1 MAAVRTVFCECACGC
16 AISLSSWEAVSQYV
30 TPQTARRKSAA
41 VRCGSGGPR
50 GLLQSRPRG
59 AARVVSI
66 TSVDRASS
74 GFKSE
79 LLKQRE
85 MDSHTNNVLDPTDV
99 HYMGKKLSEIWNLS
113 WLLFSCSYIG
123 TENNHNKTYHET
135 IKKIRELL
143 LSQWADL
150 KTDHSNQFIHYKV

>member
-1 MAAVRTVFCECACGC
+1 M
-16 AISLSSWEAVSQYV
+16 

-85 MDSHTNNVLDPTDV
+85 MDSHTNDVVLDPTDV
-99 HYMGKKLSEIWNLS
+99 HYMEKKT
-113 WLLFSCSYIG
+113 F
-123 TENNHNKTYHET
+123 
-135 IKKIRELL
+135 
-143 LSQWADL
+143 
-150 KTDHSNQFIHYKV
+150 